1 MKVFGSEIPESRPA
15 LHFARGI
22 PTVDHSGLSSW
33 EEPHVYFSDAIA
45 VVVRRWYVVVVA
57 AIVMVAGAAAVIA
70 VVPTEYQ
77 ASGQVL
83 LLPPAETAVGARRT
97 NPYLNLPN
105 GLTFTATLLA
115 SGATQRSVARDLVE
129 AGFESA
135 YSVSVVPG
143 TGPLIVISVKD
154 TDGAAALAL
163 RDELITR
170 IESEL
175 TRIQQ
180 EESVPDGQ
188 QIVARRFNSSS
199 VAEVLAGSKIRAL
212 GALLALGTV
221 TTAVVLFGF
230 DRWHTRRRG
239 RRTEPPDTHSLDEEE
254 PDSQDLLAAFDEV
267 DLAAA
272 RRFDDEVARMEHAGT
287 SAHLVAGWLA
297 RTSGRP

>member
-1 MKVFGSEIPESRPA
+1 
-15 LHFARGI
+15 L
-22 PTVDHSGLSSW
+22 
-33 EEPHVYFSDAIA
+33 YFSDAIA

-57 AIVMVAGAAAVIA
+57 AVVMIAGAAVVIA

-83 LLPPAETAVGARRT
+83 LLPPAESAVGADRI

-105 GLTFTATLLA
+105 GVTFTATLLA
-115 SGATQRSVARDLVE
+115 SGAMQRSVARDLVE
-129 AGFESA
+129 GGFESA

-163 RDELITR
+163 RDELIVR

-180 EESVPDGQ
+180 EESVPDSQ

-230 DRWHTRRRG
+230 DRWRTRRRG
-239 RRTEPPDTHSLDEEE
+239 RRTRPPDTNSLDEQG
-254 PDSQDLLAAFDEV
+254 PDPQDLLRAFEEA

-272 RRFDDEVARMEHAGT
+272 TQFDDEVERMEHAT
-287 SAHLVAGWLA
+287 TTVRLVAGLLP